1 MVPLPVLP
9 VSFIL
14 LLFLAGVAL
23 CNRLCLAILNAIL
36 YSRKLTCN
44 IIPPGGEQVDAQ
56 AAEMRTAPI
65 LDRQIVL
72 NTSSAAPFPPARV

>member
-23 CNRLCLAILNAIL
+23 CNRLRLTILNASL
-36 YSRKLTCN
+36 HLRTLTCN

-56 AAEMRTAPI
+56 AAEMRTVSI
-65 LDRQIVL
+65 LYRQIVL
-72 NTSSAAPFPPARV
+72 NTISTAPFPPARV